1 MLEFLNPTGENK
13 NMNATISKNKNEY
26 IYSFYYIG
34 IGHGDYGLHDMIDF
48 GKKTIIINK
57 STGKYTTQYETI
69 RTVEGKYNEYPN
81 IFGF

>member
-1 MLEFLNPTGENK
+1 
-13 NMNATISKNKNEY
+13 
-26 IYSFYYIG
+26 
-34 IGHGDYGLHDMIDF
+34 MIDF